1 METKRKNIVFAV
13 SSIVTSLFG
22 VFTIQFFIPS
32 IKKDAVEVLNVRFIS
47 LKNFLIFAA
56 LVIFFFLFFRYM
68 DIALHK
74 IKLCDTNM
82 QGTAPKIFWKAFI
95 SMMFVWGIWFW
106 LYFPGAGMNDTIN
119 CIMSF
124 HNDNQT
130 LVYQLLIYYGIH
142 GLTELTHSMRAAY
155 AILTIFQMVLVALT
169 ISWVIQ
175 WLERKNVRRCYIRFI
190 VAYYALMPAVAD
202 YSITLVKDTLYGIC
216 MFVVIPLIYEVMN
229 HGGELVKSRKIYGAL
244 FIALTGISVLRSN
257 GKYIAIMV
265 VVMLIFVKRNQIKSL
280 CFILALLVVVNV
292 CINIGEKNIVQNDAA
307 FREAIGVPLAQ
318 IGAVLSVDGVLSEQ
332 DGEVINNILPIS
344 AWKDSYRFSQVDP
357 IKFHKDFNTQW
368 LNDNKG
374 EFINTWISVL
384 KDNFP
389 VCVKAYLC
397 HTYGFW
403 NLAPFNIISTDYT
416 QSYFARINNNTN
428 DDSFW
433 GEFCAANY
441 LYNNEIGQGTVKE
454 KLDFAFKA
462 AFVGNLALGSGGM
475 FWVCV
480 WLLVELAACRKYK
493 VCCIFLPAVLN
504 WGTMMVAAP
513 TSLVYRYSF
522 YLLLSLPVL
531 FFATLLQIKDN
542 EIQR

>member
-1 METKRKNIVFAV
+1 METKRKDIIFAV
-13 SSIVTSLFG
+13 FSIFTSLFG
-22 VFTIQFFIPS
+22 VLTIQLFIPS
-32 IKKDAVEVLNVRFIS
+32 INKNAIEVLNVQFIS
-47 LKNFLIFAA
+47 IKNVFLFAV
-56 LVIFFFLFFRYM
+56 LIIFFFLFFCYM
-68 DIALHK
+68 DTVLHET
-74 IKLCDTNM
+74 KLCDTNV
-82 QGTAPKIFWKAFI
+82 QGTTPKIFWKSFI
-95 SMMFVWGIWFW
+95 SMMLVWGIWLW

-130 LVYQLLIYYGIH
+130 LVYQILIYYGIH

-155 AILTIFQMVLVALT
+155 AVLTVAQMVLMALV

-175 WLERKNVRRCYIRFI
+175 WLQRKNVRQCYIRFI
-190 VAYYALMPAVAD
+190 IAYYALMPAVAD
-202 YSITLVKDTLYGIC
+202 YSITLVKDTLYGTC
-216 MFVVIPLIYEVMN
+216 MLVAIPLLYEVVN
-229 HGGELVKSRKIYGAL
+229 RGGEFVKNRKFCCVL
-244 FIALTGISVLRSN
+244 FIDLAGISLLRSN
-257 GKYIAIMV
+257 GKYIAVII
-265 VVMLIFVKRNQIKSL
+265 VVMLVLVKWNHIKSL
-280 CFILALLVVVNV
+280 CFILLLLFVLNV
-292 CINIGEKNIVQNDAA
+292 GISMGERNIVQNDAT

-318 IGAVLSVDGVLSEQ
+318 IGAVLSVDGALSEQ
-332 DGEVINNILPIS
+332 DGEVIDSILPIS
-344 AWKDSYRFSQVDP
+344 AWKDSYRFSLVDP

-374 EFINTWISVL
+374 KFINTWFSVL

-403 NLAPFNIISTDYT
+403 NLAPFNIVSTEYT
-416 QSYFARINNNTN
+416 QSYFTRINNNTN

-433 GEFCAANY
+433 GEFCAANH
-441 LYNNEIGQGTVKE
+441 LFNNEIGQGTVKE
-454 KLDFAFKA
+454 KMDFAFKA
-462 AFVGNLALGSGGM
+462 AFVGNLALGSGVM
-475 FWVCV
+475 FWICV
-480 WLLVELAACRKYK
+480 WLFVELAAYRRYK
-493 VCCIFLPAVLN
+493 ICCIFLPALLN
-504 WGTMMVAAP
+504 WGTMMAAAP